1 MREVTDY
8 SFRRIFRQSVVY
20 GLALGIF
27 LEMMNIVDY
36 TIGFQEQSQIVNNI
50 KYMVRIFGLLSCVTF
65 FRKRT
70 GGYIPFEKAFVF
82 SLSTFVFAMF
92 ICNTMVCLTF
102 NIYPELLQ
110 NKITMMK
117 TSLLEAGV
125 SDRLVELSANYALWE
140 KNPYYVILSFVIWA
154 LFVGPVLSFIFALM
168 MQKRKAI

>member
-1 MREVTDY
+1 MKAVTDD
-8 SFRRIFRQSVVY
+8 SFSRIFRQSMIY
-20 GLALGIF
+20 GFVLGVL
-27 LEMMNIVDY
+27 LEMMNIADY

-50 KYMVRIFGLLSCVTF
+50 KYMIRIFGLLSCVTV

-70 GGYIPFEKAFVF
+70 GGYISFEKAFVF
-82 SLSTFVFAMF
+82 SLFTFVFAMF
-92 ICNTMVCLTF
+92 TCNTMVCVTF

-117 TSLLEAGV
+117 TALVEAGV

-140 KNPYYVILSFVIWA
+140 KNPYYVILSFVIWV

-168 MQKRKAI
+168 MQKGKTS

>member
-1 MREVTDY
+1 MKEVADY

-20 GLALGIF
+20 GLVLGVF

-50 KYMVRIFGLLSCVTF
+50 KYMIRIFGLLSCVMI

-92 ICNTMVCLTF
+92 TCNTMVCATF

-117 TSLLEAGV
+117 ASLLEAGV
-125 SDRLVELSANYALWE
+125 SDRLVELSANYAMWE
-140 KNPYYVILSFVIWA
+140 KNPYYVILSFVIWV

-168 MQKRKAI
+168 MQKRKA